1 MFHRF
6 HLDGSDHPLQ
16 GSLTAADFEK
26 ILLFVGLDNILEPE
40 QWVSRLKTGSL
51 GPLDLCLTFDDGLR
65 SQVDYAE
72 PILAK
77 HGLRAFWFIC
87 STVFEGGTI
96 KSEIYSHAAA
106 QMGGMEVLADTLLR
120 QCPAALRK
128 ELNTTEFSH
137 YHLKMLQVNPF
148 YTHEDCQFRFL
159 RNSAQHKQLFEEV
172 MDQVMAEHGLDPN
185 KIGQHLWMGREH
197 LVFLRNNG
205 TRSAFTRTT
214 THIQWL
220 RSRIRNNSLN
230 IRQTLTS
237 LPP

>member
-26 ILLFVGLDNILEPE
+26 ILLFVGLENILDPE
-40 QWVSRLKTGSL
+40 QWITRLQSGSL